1 MWKEAMLKKEDALGS
16 QSTPTLATYTEAMD
30 KFTKSATAFMQH
42 VHLLTDAR
50 DAYQEAVSASSA
62 IRRSLDIGDQSLKAL
77 MTQLAQVVNS
87 HFGEPDL
94 DKKKLELVKDAT
106 ESRTVGGERRSLP

>member
-1 MWKEAMLKKEDALGS
+1 MWKEAMLKKEDALGL

-50 DAYQEAVSASSA
+50 DAYQEAVSAPRYA
-62 IRRSLDIGDQSLKAL
+62 GAWIRETK
-77 MTQLAQVVNS
+77 V
-87 HFGEPDL
+87 
-94 DKKKLELVKDAT
+94 
-106 ESRTVGGERRSLP
+106 

>member
-1 MWKEAMLKKEDALGS
+1 MWKPVDNVGVQPA
-16 QSTPTLATYTEAMD
+16 PTLATYTEAVN
-30 KFTKSATAFMQH
+30 KFTKSATVFMQH

-50 DAYQEAVSASSA
+50 DAYQEAISASTA
-62 IRRSLDIGDQSLKAL
+62 IRRSLDTGDESLRAL

-94 DKKKLELVKDAT
+94 DKKKLELVKD
-106 ESRTVGGERRSLP
+106 ENR